1 MQLLELPLD
10 VFRLIIRDVVRDQG
24 RKSIKSRVVC
34 RVPLNPS
41 LSTFA
46 GIFDTEVLDAVITT
60 GAIEDIAEH
69 DGSLQRLKP
78 HFDVIARYLHHR
90 VCADGP
96 DTHPWIRTIRKTCER
111 LADHRTPSR
120 PLIAARGDPNQRLPL
135 LGPAWMGDL
144 KVVQSLLLTQAP
156 TDDESDTP
164 LDPPS
169 FFGRPSWAAA
179 AGGHLRIYQWFLKR
193 GAMPYEPP
201 TSWNNDLVL
210 GENPLVAA
218 AHLGHDS
225 IVRAI
230 LQADHPETRR
240 EVSKATKHAAYA
252 NQPQTLRTLLE
263 DYRRHP
269 DFSQAKLRGRLDYN
283 LAFCSCRRGAADATR
298 VLLEYGADPD
308 ATDYTPRSCLQLAA
322 KSGDARTVRLL
333 LEAGASLEAPGYRR
347 NRIDP
352 EIDSDRRD
360 MNQPKRKRR
369 DALEIAKKRNWPE
382 IVRLIEAKER
392 EIEQSTEENGTNIE
406 ATV

>member
-1 MQLLELPLD
+1 M
-10 VFRLIIRDVVRDQG
+10 
-24 RKSIKSRVVC
+24 
-34 RVPLNPS
+34 LNPS
-41 LSTFA
+41 LSSFA

-96 DTHPWIRTIRKTCER
+96 DTHPWILTIRKTCER
-111 LADHRTPSR
+111 LADHRTPS
-120 PLIAARGDPNQRLPL
+120 GHSLPL
-135 LGPAWMGDL
+135 EEIQTSACRCLAVNANDWVFKGLLTTEELLYHKDHLLGGKWENCLAVAAWMGDL

-230 LQADHPETRR
+230 LAAGRPETRR

-263 DYRRHP
+263 DYRQHP
-269 DFSQAKLRGRLDYN
+269 DFSEAKLRGRLDYN
-283 LAFCSCRRGAADATR
+283 LAFCSCRRGAPESTR

-352 EIDSDRRD
+352 DIDSDRRD
-360 MNQPKRKRR
+360 MNQPKRRRR

-382 IVRLIEAKER
+382 IVRLIEAKKR
-392 EIEQSTEENGTNIE
+392 EIEQSTVGNGINIGT
-406 ATV
+406 TV